1 MEKFC
6 DIAKHC
12 LQYLQCSHTRFKLS
26 CKCYL
31 VLKVPIFKILEACQC
46 RLSAIEKCAGNWQA
60 IKFNS
65 IFINTVNQTAGI
77 CGFSGTSGVIL
88 GTLAAF
94 KPDRA
99 TIFLLI
105 SLHRFLVNR
114 ASQVLSLGLT
124 T

>member
-26 CKCYL
+26 CKNYL

-46 RLSAIEKCAGNWQA
+46 QLSAIEKCAGNSQA
-60 IKFNS
+60 IKLNS
-65 IFINTVNQTAGI
+65 IFINTVNQT
-77 CGFSGTSGVIL
+77 GTSGVIL

-99 TIFLLI
+99 TIFLLM

-114 ASQVLSLGLT
+114 ASQVLSLRLT